1 MNNKNDLIPRLVA
14 PWGNPENSVNSFS
27 RRSAFKMAIGATG
40 LAAAGSNQTIAKEK
54 PDPRKS
60 SPKKFS
66 MKKSINLWAFPYPD
80 KMNLR
85 ECLQLA
91 KDAGFDGIELNYDLE
106 SDLSPK
112 SGPKDFQAIRK
123 MSDEIG
129 IAISG
134 LCSFLFWPYPL
145 TSNNPTERKRGMELA
160 GLMTEAAHHLGTDNL
175 LVVPGAVHMPWR
187 EDHEPTPNDICDQRA
202 KEAIKK
208 LLPKAEKLNVHL
220 NMENIFFN
228 GYLLSP
234 DEMIRFVDGFDS
246 EYVHVHFDTGNIM
259 LFQFPEHWIR
269 ILGNR
274 IRNVH
279 LKEFTKKGTDHS
291 LESFRPLLDGTTN
304 WPVVM
309 EAFNEIGY
317 DGYLTFEYFHPFQH
331 YPEALI
337 YQTSDSLNRMLGTT
351 I

>member
-1 MNNKNDLIPRLVA
+1 MKSQKDLNQRLVA

-54 PDPRKS
+54 PDSRKS

-175 LVVPGAVHMPWR
+175 LV
-187 EDHEPTPNDICDQRA
+187 C
-202 KEAIKK
+202 
-208 LLPKAEKLNVHL
+208 LL
-220 NMENIFFN
+220 
-228 GYLLSP
+228 YTSP
-234 DEMIRFVDGFDS
+234 SPRD
-246 EYVHVHFDTGNIM
+246 
-259 LFQFPEHWIR
+259 
-269 ILGNR
+269 
-274 IRNVH
+274 
-279 LKEFTKKGTDHS
+279 
-291 LESFRPLLDGTTN
+291 
-304 WPVVM
+304 
-309 EAFNEIGY
+309 
-317 DGYLTFEYFHPFQH
+317 
-331 YPEALI
+331 
-337 YQTSDSLNRMLGTT
+337 
-351 I
+351 